1 LLISNGSRAHSFRAG
16 FKVLKIFHQVTTFN
30 AGSTLRD
37 AWKDTVAHLPTL
49 LLTWLA
55 SGALFVVGYVVLL
68 VISSIFSL
76 ADDSTIAGF
85 GFLLALLGS
94 LPFFM
99 LSSLTG
105 VMFSAIPAIYYQRG
119 EDVVSFSDA
128 YSLFISRWVR
138 YLMAGVLFFFGS
150 VVGFVLCYLP
160 GLIVLSSMPVYVNKV
175 FTTDLSIWECFT
187 SSFSSIYSNEKG
199 WALVGMQFMA
209 FMLAYVTCG
218 FCLVGLIVYVP
229 VLTFFLQLYISRS
242 GMVRAAG

>member
-1 LLISNGSRAHSFRAG
+1 
-16 FKVLKIFHQVTTFN
+16 VTTFS

-37 AWKDTVAHLPTL
+37 AWKDTIAHVPTL

-55 SGALFVVGYVVLL
+55 SIAAFVAGYVVWL
-68 VISSIFSL
+68 VVSSLFSL
-76 ADDSTIAGF
+76 TGDSSLAGLGVLF
-85 GFLLALLGS
+85 GLVGG

-105 VMFSAIPAIYYQRG
+105 VLFSAIPAIFYQRG
-119 EDVVSFSDA
+119 GQVVSFSDA
-128 YSLFISRWVR
+128 YSILVRRWTR
-138 YLMAGVLFFFGS
+138 YVLAGVLFFFGAT
-150 VVGFVLCYLP
+150 VGTILCYLP

-175 FTTDLSIWECFT
+175 FTTELSIWECFT
-187 SSFSSIYSNEKG
+187 SSFAAVYSNDKG

-218 FCLVGLIVYVP
+218 FCLVGLVVYVP

-242 GMVRAAG
+242 GLVRAAV